1 MELRTELTTRPQ
13 GLVLGTQHHE
23 LVPPTSSS
31 VCFFPLCSLC
41 ELASCFLLWV
51 MWEEDMGQMPQLSNY
66 TGDRKLD
73 NSGKESFLL
82 G

>member
-1 MELRTELTTRPQ
+1 
-13 GLVLGTQHHE
+13 
-23 LVPPTSSS
+23 
-31 VCFFPLCSLC
+31 
-41 ELASCFLLWV
+41 